1 MKQAAPGVL
10 KVLSDR
16 KYRAGT
22 FFCIISAIVNQLTGI
37 NAINVYSST
46 IVQSTGFN
54 QNLGVYLLSLAN
66 VVGAIAAPFGSNVL
80 PVHKLLILGQFVMS
94 VFLGL
99 VVIFSLPSINLST
112 LVLIMIILMILAY

>member
-46 IVQSTGFN
+46 IVQSTGFS

-66 VVGAIAAPFGSNVL
+66 VVGAIAAPFGSNLL

-99 VVIFSLPSINLST
+99 VVIFSLPSINLPT
-112 LVLIMIILMILAY
+112 LVLVMIILMILAY

>member
-1 MKQAAPGVL
+1 VL
-10 KVLSDR
+10 GDR

-66 VVGAIAAPFGSNVL
+66 VVGAIVAPFGSSLL
-80 PVHKLLILGQFVMS
+80 PVHKLLIVGQFVMS
-94 VFLGL
+94 VFLGM
-99 VVIFSLPSINLST
+99 VVIFSLP
-112 LVLIMIILMILAY
+112 